1 MKYIVVHSG
10 ARDLYKVAEALYKKG
25 KLQYLVTDDILLR
38 KEYKNL
44 FPGSVV
50 KVPCRAFVF
59 RVLCQIFRNQTIFH
73 TFKGYYLGKCAGRL
87 SRKTGCPLFAYSEYA
102 YYAFK
107 ETNVR
112 PKILFQFHPHA
123 VSNLRIFNE
132 EIVRHPETA
141 HNLKMESE
149 YNINE
154 KQLQRLADEVKIAD
168 VCVAASSFTKETM
181 VENGAK
187 AENVVVAPYGV
198 NISSYPYVERK
209 HEGRVKFAFV
219 GSYTYRK
226 GINYLLT
233 AAKELEDEGY
243 DFEIMMTGK
252 MKFDPEELKKYGVK
266 NLRAF
271 TNLSHGELIDF
282 LHEADV
288 FLFPSL
294 CEGFAFVII
303 EAMSTG
309 LPVIATTRTAGRDI
323 ITDGEE
329 GFVIAPSDVEAIKEK
344 MKYFIENREEC
355 PKMGKKASEKAK
367 TITWDNFERIVC
379 EATEIAEGR

>member
-10 ARDLYKVAEALYKKG
+10 ARDLYKVAEALYKAD

-44 FPGSVV
+44 FPRSVV
-50 KVPCRAFVF
+50 KVPWKAFVF

-73 TFKGYYLGKCAGRL
+73 TIKGYFLGKSAGRL

-102 YYAFK
+102 YYAFR
-107 ETNVR
+107 ETDVR

-132 EIVRHPETA
+132 EMARHPETA
-141 HNLKMESE
+141 HNLRLESE
-149 YNINE
+149 YNINQ
-154 KQLQRLADEVKIAD
+154 KQLQRLSDEVKIAD

-187 AENVVVAPYGV
+187 AENVIVAPYGV
-198 NISSYPYVERK
+198 NISSYPYKERH
-209 HEGRVKFAFV
+209 HEGKVKFAFV

-233 AAKELEDEGY
+233 AAKELEEEGY
-243 DFEIMMTGK
+243 DFEVMMTGK
-252 MKFDPEELKKYGVK
+252 MKFDEEELKKYKVK
-266 NLRAF
+266 NLHAF
-271 TNLSHGELIDF
+271 TNLSHEELIDF

-323 ITDGEE
+323 IEDGKE
-329 GFVIAPSDVEAIKEK
+329 GFVIEPSNVEAIKEK
-344 MKYFIENREEC
+344 MRYFINNPKEC
-355 PKMGKKASEKAK
+355 TRMGSNASEKAK
-367 TITWDNFERIVC
+367 TITWDNFEGIVC
-379 EATEIAEGR
+379 EATEIAEER